1 MARPQTV
8 TFLSNLILNIY
19 EIEGDEST
27 YERLHEGLLE
37 FQSKRQAE
45 VFWGEV
51 IAVARKHGVLIE
63 PKVE

>member
-1 MARPQTV
+1 MAKPQTM
-8 TFLSNLILNIY
+8 TFLSNLILNLY

-37 FQSKRQAE
+37 FQSKREAE

-51 IAVARKHGVLIE
+51 MAVARKHGVVIE
-63 PKVE
+63 PKVS

>member
-1 MARPQTV
+1 MAKSQTRI
-8 TFLSNLILNIY
+8 FLSNLILNLY
-19 EIEGDEST
+19 EIDGDEST
-27 YERLHEGLLE
+27 YERLHESLLE

-51 IAVARKHGVLIE
+51 MAVARKHGVLIE

>member
-1 MARPQTV
+1 MAKSQT
-8 TFLSNLILNIY
+8 TFLSNLILNLY

-27 YERLHEGLLE
+27 YERLRESLLE
-37 FQSKRQAE
+37 FQSKREAE

-51 IAVARKHGVLIE
+51 IAIARKHGVLIE

>member
-1 MARPQTV
+1 MTKPQTT

-19 EIEGDEST
+19 EIEGDKST

-45 VFWGEV
+45 IFWGEV
-51 IAVARKHGVLIE
+51 TTVARKHGVLIE